1 MEHSNIQAAVEA
13 VLFASG
19 EPVESEKL
27 CEAVG
32 IVKDQLEEALGS
44 LADKYSKAESGI
56 TLLSL
61 NGSYQLATKEEL
73 ATFIKAALEIK
84 KNSVL
89 SPAAMEALTIV
100 AYNQPVTKGFVE
112 HVRGVDSSGVVNS
125 LVDKGLLAEA
135 GRLDLPGRPIAYK
148 TTDNFLRCFR
158 LSSLDDLP
166 PIPDKQEQITIDEIT
181 KENDTEEKSMTVRGD
196 DNDNCF
202 MDTAW
207 YYSGYCYPAAFF
219 HYSTDRSE

>member
-32 IVKDQLEEALGS
+32 IVKDQLDEALGS

-61 NGSYQLATKEEL
+61 NGQYQLA
-73 ATFIKAALEIK
+73 
-84 KNSVL
+84 
-89 SPAAMEALTIV
+89 MEAMPIAAST
-100 AYNQPVTKGFVE
+100 QPVTTGLVE

-181 KENDTEEKSMTVRGD
+181 KENDTEE
-196 DNDNCF
+196 
-202 MDTAW
+202 
-207 YYSGYCYPAAFF
+207 
-219 HYSTDRSE
+219 

>member
-1 MEHSNIQAAVEA
+1 M
-13 VLFASG
+13 
-19 EPVESEKL
+19 
-27 CEAVG
+27 
-32 IVKDQLEEALGS
+32 
-44 LADKYSKAESGI
+44 ADKYSKAESGI

-181 KENDTEEKSMTVRGD
+181 KENDRGD

-207 YYSGYCYPAAFF
+207 YYSSYCYPASFF
-219 HYSTDRSE
+219 HYGTDRSE

>member
-32 IVKDQLEEALGS
+32 IVKDQLDEAISTLS
-44 LADKYSKAESGI
+44 EKYSNAKSGI

-73 ATFIKAALEIK
+73 APFIKAALEIK

-158 LSSLDDLP
+158 LSSLEDLP

-181 KENDTEEKSMTVRGD
+181 KENDTEE
-196 DNDNCF
+196 
-202 MDTAW
+202 
-207 YYSGYCYPAAFF
+207 
-219 HYSTDRSE
+219 

>member
-13 VLFASG
+13 VLFVSG
-19 EPVESEKL
+19 EL

-44 LADKYSKAESGI
+44 LADKYNKAESGI

-158 LSSLDDLP
+158 LASLDDLP

-181 KENDTEEKSMTVRGD
+181 KENDTEE
-196 DNDNCF
+196 
-202 MDTAW
+202 
-207 YYSGYCYPAAFF
+207 
-219 HYSTDRSE
+219 

>member
-32 IVKDQLEEALGS
+32 IVKDQLEEALDS

-73 ATFIKAALEIK
+73 ASFIKAALEIK

-112 HVRGVDSSGVVNS
+112 HVRGVDSSGVVN
-125 LVDKGLLAEA
+125 LLAEA

-181 KENDTEEKSMTVRGD
+181 KENDTEE
-196 DNDNCF
+196 
-202 MDTAW
+202 
-207 YYSGYCYPAAFF
+207 
-219 HYSTDRSE
+219 

>member
-1 MEHSNIQAAVEA
+1 MELSNIQAAVEA

-32 IVKDQLEEALGS
+32 IVKEQLDEALDA
-44 LADKYSKAESGI
+44 LAEKYNKAESGI
-56 TLLSL
+56 ALLNL
-61 NGSYQLATKEEL
+61 NDSYQLATKEEL
-73 ATFIKAALEIK
+73 APFIKAALEIK

-158 LSSLDDLP
+158 LSSLDGLP
-166 PIPDKQEQITIDEIT
+166 PIPDKQEQITIDDIAKEDEI
-181 KENDTEEKSMTVRGD
+181 EE
-196 DNDNCF
+196 
-202 MDTAW
+202 
-207 YYSGYCYPAAFF
+207 
-219 HYSTDRSE
+219 

>member
-89 SPAAMEALTIV
+89 SPAAMETLTIV

-125 LVDKGLLAEA
+125 LVDKA

-181 KENDTEEKSMTVRGD
+181 KENDTEE
-196 DNDNCF
+196 
-202 MDTAW
+202 
-207 YYSGYCYPAAFF
+207 
-219 HYSTDRSE
+219 

>member
-112 HVRGVDSSGVVNS
+112 H
-125 LVDKGLLAEA
+125 
-135 GRLDLPGRPIAYK
+135 LPGRPIAYK

-181 KENDTEEKSMTVRGD
+181 KENDTEE
-196 DNDNCF
+196 
-202 MDTAW
+202 
-207 YYSGYCYPAAFF
+207 
-219 HYSTDRSE
+219 